1 MSVES
6 EQLEKLKGDVHIP
19 ARVMIKRV
27 AGYLKPEALRFV
39 LASLLIVINVVLDV
53 VLPLVVSRI
62 TGELKSDTIHIEYVV
77 GLAVSYLAIGV
88 FNQAFLYWESMLLQK
103 AGQNIIYTLRNQ
115 VFEHIEKLSQSQL
128 DEMPVGSLVTRV
140 ASYTASMSDLFTNV
154 IVNVIRN
161 LLTVVG
167 VYGIMLYVS
176 WQLALVMFAFV
187 AVVFVSSYVFGKV
200 VGKIFK
206 KERQYI
212 SDLNTFL
219 NENLS
224 GMKII
229 QIFNRQQKKDDEFVE
244 KNENLRKAR
253 YKVAIAFG
261 LYRPFITLLYV
272 LSVAVTFRLGVEFD
286 LGAAMIVAFYLYLS
300 KFFNPIQN
308 LADQLNNLQKAF
320 TASERLFNLLDVA
333 PDICDGEDAVDI
345 EHFEGK
351 IEFRNVWFAY
361 KGEEWILKDV
371 SFVIN
376 PRQTCA
382 FVGATGAGKTTIL
395 GLIVRNYEIQ
405 KGQILIDD
413 RDITTITVRSL
424 RKAVG
429 QMLQDVFLFGGT
441 VKSNVTLNDESFSQ
455 EEVEEACRYV
465 GADTFIDKLEHG
477 LDEEVIERG
486 ENFSQGQRQLLSFAR
501 TVLHKP
507 QILIL
512 DEATAN
518 IDTETEVL
526 IQRSLEKIRNIGTML
541 VVAHRLSTI
550 QHADQIIVL
559 QHGEI
564 IERGTHQQLLKN
576 KGYYHKLY
584 RLQFESRQNG
594 LR

>member
-39 LASLLIVINVVLDV
+39 LASLLIVINVVLDI

-272 LSVAVTFRLGVEFD
+272 LSVAVTFWLGVEFD

-333 PDICDGEDAVDI
+333 PDICDREDAVDI
-345 EHFEGK
+345 ERFEGK

-376 PRQTCA
+376 PRETCA